1 MSDVGSHPLYCP
13 HTRTR
18 LHQYPEIKRGASLLL
33 AWRLEGKKVLL
44 IGGGAVA
51 ASRLG
56 FLLEAG
62 AHVTIVS
69 PGPLEASIAHR
80 VSTEPDYVEWHDRTY
95 GRPNGPD
102 TAEADLAK
110 DELAVGDYDMVFTAI
125 DDNPLSR
132 AVCLAAREARS
143 PVNVADVPPECDFY
157 FGAQVR
163 RGPLQV
169 MVSTSGAGP
178 KVAVIVRD
186 TVADAIPE
194 DVEDAIAGVGAL
206 RRELRERAPGVGGAL
221 SKRRMRWMINTCDA
235 WKLSEMGAMK
245 SPEVR
250 RRLLDDGWEK
260 HKVLGPADVG
270 APSVNALGGRIADV
284 VRSEAFWPT
293 LAGFA
298 AGAAVASASF
308 LLSARRKK

>member
-1 MSDVGSHPLYCP
+1 MPE
-13 HTRTR
+13 HT
-18 LHQYPEIKRGASLLL
+18 YPEIQRGASLLL

-44 IGGGAVA
+44 VGGGAVA

-69 PGPLEASIAHR
+69 PGPLEASLAHR
-80 VSTEPDYVEWHDRTY
+80 VATEPDYVAWADRPY
-95 GRPNGPD
+95 GRPDGPD
-102 TAEADLAK
+102 TQPEDLAK
-110 DELAVGDYDMVFTAI
+110 DTEFPVTDFDMVFTAI

-132 AVCLAAREARS
+132 AVCDAARAGRV

-186 TVADAIPE
+186 VVADAIP
-194 DVEDAIAGVGAL
+194 DNVEDAIAGVGAL
-206 RRELRERAPGVGGAL
+206 RTELRERAPGVGGAL
-221 SKRRMRWMINTCDA
+221 SKRRMRWMIDTCDA

-250 RRLLDDGWEK
+250 RKLLDDGWEK
-260 HKVLGPADVG
+260 KTVLSAHD
-270 APSVNALGGRIADV
+270 LGVSKAELDV
-284 VRSEAFWPT
+284 VGSEISSFVHGKTFWPS
-293 LAGFA
+293 LLGFV

-308 LLSARRKK
+308 IAASRQK

>member
-1 MSDVGSHPLYCP
+1 M
-13 HTRTR
+13 
-18 LHQYPEIKRGASLLL
+18 
-33 AWRLEGKKVLL
+33 

-80 VSTEPDYVEWHDRTY
+80 VETEPEYITWHDRSY
-95 GRPNGPD
+95 GRPAGPD
-102 TAEADLAK
+102 TPEADLAK
-110 DELAVGDYDMVFTAI
+110 DELDVANYDMVFTAI

-132 AVCLAAREARS
+132 AVCDAARAARS

-163 RGPLQV
+163 RGPLQA

-186 TVADAIPE
+186 TIAEAIPD

-206 RRELRERAPGVGGAL
+206 RKELRERAPGVGGAL
-221 SKRRMRWMINTCDA
+221 SKRRMRWMIDTCDA

-245 SPEVR
+245 DPEVR
-250 RRLLDDGWEK
+250 RRLLDEGWEK
-260 HKVLGPADVG
+260 HKVLGPADVDAG
-270 APSVNALGGRIADV
+270 VQASLSSLGSRIASV
-284 VRSEAFWPT
+284 VQSEAFWPSV
-293 LAGFA
+293 AAFA
-298 AGAAVASASF
+298 TGAALASAS
-308 LLSARRKK
+308 LLYNRRRR

>member
-1 MSDVGSHPLYCP
+1 MIAPSGGAKLTGQQH
-13 HTRTR
+13 H
-18 LHQYPEIKRGASLLL
+18 YPEIKRGASLLL

-44 IGGGAVA
+44 VGGGAVA

-69 PGPLEASIAHR
+69 PGPLEHSLAHR
-80 VSTEPDYVEWHDRTY
+80 VATEPEYVTWVERTY
-95 GRPNGPD
+95 GRPDGPE
-102 TAEADLAK
+102 TKAEDLAK
-110 DELAVGDYDMVFTAI
+110 DKELPVTDFDMVFTAI

-132 AVCLAAREARS
+132 AVCDAARAARV

-186 TVADAIPE
+186 VIADAIPA

-206 RRELRERAPGVGGAL
+206 RKELRERAPGVGGAL
-221 SKRRMRWMINTCDA
+221 SKRRMRWMIDTCDA

-260 HKVLGPADVG
+260 HRILSAHDLGASEAEVQVIG
-270 APSVNALGGRIADV
+270 SRISSLVHSA
-284 VRSEAFWPT
+284 AFWPSV
-293 LAGFA
+293 LSFV

-308 LLSARRKK
+308 IAAARRK